1 MTSGASPDE
10 AESSSGLRADR
21 SARTRRALRRRP
33 ARRAAP
39 RRVRLASGAD
49 SAGAPTRD
57 LDASRGVMIRVV
69 LADDQALVRAGFRMI
84 LASDPEIEVVGEA
97 SDGSAA
103 VTLCAQ
109 LTPDVALLDVRMP
122 TWTAWTRP
130 ARSSRAHAPPRV
142 LMLTTFQ
149 IDDYVYDALR
159 AGASGYLLKDVE
171 PDELI
176 AAVHAA
182 VAGDLSL
189 APLSRASSSTTTS
202 RRLGAAN
209 PWHGLDV
216 LSPREREILV
226 RLGRGDS
233 NAEICAGAPSEP
245 VHGEDARRRHPGQ
258 TRSARPSPG
267 GHSSPRGGSG
277 LIRGPAPSAVSV
289 EIVISTANRP
299 RA

>member
-1 MTSGASPDE
+1 
-10 AESSSGLRADR
+10 
-21 SARTRRALRRRP
+21 
-33 ARRAAP
+33 
-39 RRVRLASGAD
+39 
-49 SAGAPTRD
+49 
-57 LDASRGVMIRVV
+57 MIRVV

-84 LASDPEIEVVGEA
+84 LASDPGIEVIGEA

-122 TWTAWTRP
+122 TLDGLDA
-130 ARSSRAHAPPRV
+130 ARQILAASSPPRV

-189 APLSRASSSTTTS
+189 APAITRFLVDHYVEAP
-202 RRLGAAN
+202 RRRESEQ
-209 PWHGLDV
+209 GLDV

-233 NAEICAGAPSEP
+233 NAEICTELHLSLSTVKTHVAAILAKLGLRDRVQAAIRAHEAGL
-245 VHGEDARRRHPGQ
+245 V
-258 TRSARPSPG
+258 
-267 GHSSPRGGSG
+267 
-277 LIRGPAPSAVSV
+277 
-289 EIVISTANRP
+289 
-299 RA
+299 